1 MLLRVFFLL
10 LLLVEIVVSQD
21 YQDFAKGYGQRQ
33 KKKGGGSLVT
43 SAVTGMIG
51 FFVGGYFSSRGSKKK
66 NDKEKK
72 DLLQY
77 MQMQEELYKKREG
90 QWQKEYQKLYTAY
103 EELNRETVE
112 RDYEEFKAP
121 DTNND
126 DMISRAEFNIY
137 VKKYLSSFPEL
148 SERDFPRFEE
158 FDLDGDGIVSFEEW
172 QQFLYLQK
180 QKEAAAAAKGQ
191 QQQKGQYQD
200 LLNSMYEQSA
210 SSNSFNSLNEHIQG
224 GHRGRRRV

>member
-1 MLLRVFFLL
+1 MRR
-10 LLLVEIVVSQD
+10 D
-21 YQDFAKGYGQRQ
+21 MDK
-33 KKKGGGSLVT
+33 KKKGGGGLLT
-43 SAVTGMIG
+43 SAVTGVVG
-51 FFVGGYFSSRGSKKK
+51 YFVGGYFYSRGNKKK

-137 VKKYLSSFPEL
+137 VKEVFVIFSRAFRKRLPQ
-148 SERDFPRFEE
+148 
-158 FDLDGDGIVSFEEW
+158 I
-172 QQFLYLQK
+172 
-180 QKEAAAAAKGQ
+180 
-191 QQQKGQYQD
+191 
-200 LLNSMYEQSA
+200 
-210 SSNSFNSLNEHIQG
+210 
-224 GHRGRRRV
+224 RGV